1 MNRERG
7 ARAGVRH
14 AAALVV
20 LLLAAGTGLLAQD
33 ASDAEE
39 GPGVSL
45 WRRFQFGVTM
55 SVPVNGI
62 IREGET
68 RNTETVTSGK
78 TTTTIVTTIKNES
91 TVKRVGGGVALFFDL
106 NERFAIGTN
115 VIYHRIGYDRTKT
128 RESTVSAATG
138 TTTET
143 EIEKTKAAYWDIPV
157 LTRIRLAEIRPLR
170 TRVFF
175 TGGANTRLTRGIDT
189 LIDAQPVTLPGGG
202 TTGASDTYRTPAVPD
217 ARTTFGPV
225 VGGGFQW
232 QDDTGLRLTPEF
244 RYTRWF
250 NRTWDRGPTR
260 SAGGQIEFVLS
271 LTF

>member
-1 MNRERG
+1 MNRYWGGRF
-7 ARAGVRH
+7 GVRR
-14 AAALVV
+14 AAAVAA
-20 LLLAAGTGLLAQD
+20 LLLAAGSTALAQD
-33 ASDAEE
+33 AGDAGE
-39 GPGVSL
+39 GPRVSL
-45 WRRFQFGVTM
+45 WRRFQLGLAM

-78 TTTTIVTTIKNES
+78 VTTTIVTTVKNES

-115 VIYHRIGYDRTKT
+115 VIYHRIGYNRTKT
-128 RESTVSAATG
+128 VESTVTAATG
-138 TTTET
+138 TETQTEL
-143 EIEKTKAAYWDIPV
+143 EKTKAAYWDIPV

-175 TGGANTRLTRGIDT
+175 TGGVNSRLTRGIDT
-189 LIDAQPVTLPGGG
+189 LVDAQPVTLPGGG
-202 TTGASDTYRTPAVPD
+202 TTGASNTYHTPAVPD
-217 ARTTFGPV
+217 ARTTFGPT

-250 NRTWDRGPTR
+250 HRTWDRGPVR